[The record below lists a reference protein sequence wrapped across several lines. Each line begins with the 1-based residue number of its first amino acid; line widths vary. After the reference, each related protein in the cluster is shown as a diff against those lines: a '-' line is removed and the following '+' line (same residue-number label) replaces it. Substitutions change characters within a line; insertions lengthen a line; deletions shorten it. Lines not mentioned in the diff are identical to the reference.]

1 MKTENTTV
9 ERPSVV
15 LMSKVHILKTS
26 NDSLL
31 SYFNTDPHLT
41 SFSFS
46 LCLAEKE
53 SFVFV
58 EISKKQGEKGIPS
71 HFIWSKN
78 ADAVVKEYRRKSGG
92 KSEIMITVLT
102 WFTERFLWSRSSVT
116 GAISSFDFFYPNVFL
131 LPVLHLPFTGPRF
144 CGSCWC

>member
-1 MKTENTTV
+1 MCEKICFCH
-9 ERPSVV
+9 R
-15 LMSKVHILKTS
+15 LKT
-26 NDSLL
+26 NDSFL

-41 SFSFS
+41 SFCFS

-53 SFVFV
+53 SVIFV
-58 EISKKQGEKGIPS
+58 EISKEQGGTGIPS

-102 WFTERFLWSRSSVT
+102 WFMERFLWSHSSVT
-116 GAISSFDFFYPNVFL
+116 EAISSFDSFYPNVFL
-131 LPVLHLPFTGPRF
+131 LPVLHLPFTGPIF
-144 CGSCWC
+144 CGSRWC